1 MVTTRS
7 GKNTSGLQLFNHARD
22 VALQKNG
29 IAGFPGLTAATHVEY
44 DKSIHPKTFGG
55 WRSARHVVLANNGFP
70 KGYPG
75 LMTAAKRE
83 HALIKASMAGIR
95 SHPIG
100 PGTRSA
106 QAYMAS
112 VRAART
118 PRAQRACTPSRTGA
132 PRVRTA
138 DGKCRVRK

>member
-7 GKNTSGLQLFNHARD
+7 GKNTSGLQLYNHAVD
-22 VALQKNG
+22 IALEKKG
-29 IAGFPGLTAATHVEY
+29 IAGSQGLIAATRVEY
-44 DKSIHPKTFGG
+44 AKPIHTKDFNG
-55 WRSARHVVLANNGFP
+55 WRTARHVVLANTGFP

-83 HALIKASMAGIR
+83 HKLIKASMAGLR

-100 PGTRSA
+100 SGT
-106 QAYMAS
+106 S

-118 PRAQRACTPSRTGA
+118 PLAQRPCTPSRAGTL
-132 PRVRTA
+132 RVRTA

>member
-22 VALQKNG
+22 IALRKNG

-83 HALIKASMAGIR
+83 HALIKASMTGIR

-100 PGTRSA
+100 SGT
-106 QAYMAS
+106 
-112 VRAART
+112 RAARAARK
-118 PRAQRACTPSRTGA
+118 PLAQRACTPSRTGA